1 MIGSSIKFGGNT
13 LDIVLQIKEEY
24 SKLTKSEQRV
34 ADYFIDNYKD
44 AINLSTQS
52 IAAITG
58 TSPATVIRF
67 VKSLEFDGIQQLKL
81 ALAADLDSDKDYTG
95 DEMIHPEDE
104 LEDIIEKNK
113 INLIKSI
120 EKLYALMD
128 ISLIEEA
135 IDAIDNARKIYLFGV
150 GASGIVC
157 YDINYKLSRIG
168 KDVVFNNDIHL
179 QLVNLNFIKKEDAC
193 VCISYSGNTK
203 ETVLVAEIAKR
214 AGAKTIGICCFGKN
228 ELSKICDITLRV
240 PHDERELRLGAI
252 SSRNTTLTLL
262 DMIYLAISHRHYPE
276 VLEDIEATRNLIK
289 KLRD

>member
-1 MIGSSIKFGGNT
+1 M
-13 LDIVLQIKEEY
+13 DIVLRIKEEY
-24 SKLTKSEQRV
+24 RKLTKSEKKV

-44 AINLSTQS
+44 AINESTQS
-52 IAAITG
+52 IAVATD

-67 VKSLEFDGIQQLKL
+67 VKTLKFDGLQQLKL
-81 ALAADLDSDKDYTG
+81 AIAADMDSQKPDITDEIIHQKDG
-95 DEMIHPEDE
+95 LSEIV
-104 LEDIIEKNK
+104 EKNK
-113 INLIKSI
+113 RNLINSI
-120 EKLYALMD
+120 ERLYALMD
-128 ISLIEEA
+128 LELIEKSV
-135 IDAIDNARKIYLFGV
+135 DARDSAKKVYLFGV

-179 QLVNLNFIKKEDAC
+179 QLVNLNFITKEDAC
-193 VCISYSGNTK
+193 VCVSYSGNTK
-203 ETVLVAEIAKR
+203 ETVLVAEIAKK
-214 AGAKTIGICCFGKN
+214 AGAKTVGICCYGRN

-262 DMIYLAISHRHYPE
+262 DTIYLAITHRHYPD
-276 VLEDIEATRNLIK
+276 VLNDIESTRDLIK

>member
-1 MIGSSIKFGGNT
+1 M
-13 LDIVLQIKEEY
+13 DIVLRIKEEY
-24 SKLTKSEQRV
+24 RKLTKSEKKV

-44 AINLSTQS
+44 AINESTQS
-52 IAAITG
+52 IAFATD

-67 VKSLEFDGIQQLKL
+67 VKTLKFDGLQQLKL
-81 ALAADLDSDKDYTG
+81 AIAADMDSQKPDITDEIIHQKDG
-95 DEMIHPEDE
+95 LSEIV
-104 LEDIIEKNK
+104 EKNK
-113 INLIKSI
+113 RNLINSI
-120 EKLYALMD
+120 ERLYALMD
-128 ISLIEEA
+128 LELIEKSV
-135 IDAIDNARKIYLFGV
+135 DAIDSAKKVYLFGV

-179 QLVNLNFIKKEDAC
+179 QLVNLNFITKEDAC
-193 VCISYSGNTK
+193 VCVSYSGNTK
-203 ETVLVAEIAKR
+203 ETVLVAEIAKK
-214 AGAKTIGICCFGKN
+214 AGAKTVGICCYGRN

-262 DMIYLAISHRHYPE
+262 DTIYLAITHRHYPD
-276 VLEDIEATRNLIK
+276 VLNDIESTRDLIK

>member
-1 MIGSSIKFGGNT
+1 M
-13 LDIVLQIKEEY
+13 DIVLRIKEEY
-24 SKLTKSEQRV
+24 RKLTKSEKKV

-44 AINLSTQS
+44 AINESTQS
-52 IAAITG
+52 IAVATD

-67 VKSLEFDGIQQLKL
+67 VKTLKFDGLQQLKL
-81 ALAADLDSDKDYTG
+81 AIAADMDSKKPDITDEIIHQKDG
-95 DEMIHPEDE
+95 LSEIV
-104 LEDIIEKNK
+104 EKNK
-113 INLIKSI
+113 RNLINSI
-120 EKLYALMD
+120 ERLYALMD
-128 ISLIEEA
+128 LELIEKSV
-135 IDAIDNARKIYLFGV
+135 DAIDSAKKVYLFGV

-179 QLVNLNFIKKEDAC
+179 QLVNLNFITKEDAC
-193 VCISYSGNTK
+193 VCVSYSGNTK
-203 ETVLVAEIAKR
+203 ETVLVAEIAKK
-214 AGAKTIGICCFGKN
+214 AGAKTVGICCYGRN

-262 DMIYLAISHRHYPE
+262 DTIYLAITHRHYPD
-276 VLEDIEATRNLIK
+276 VLNDIESTRDLIK

>member
-1 MIGSSIKFGGNT
+1 M
-13 LDIVLQIKEEY
+13 DIVLQIKEEY
-24 SKLTKSEQRV
+24 RKFTKSEKKV
-34 ADYFIDNYKD
+34 ADYFIENYKD
-44 AINLSTQS
+44 AINESIQS
-52 IAAITG
+52 IAATTD

-67 VKSLEFDGIQQLKL
+67 VKALKFDGLQQLKL
-81 ALAADLDSDKDYTG
+81 AIAADMDSQKPDIT
-95 DEMIHPEDE
+95 DEIIHPKDGLYE
-104 LEDIIEKNK
+104 IVEKNK
-113 INLIKSI
+113 RNLVKSI

-128 ISLIEEA
+128 MDLIEKS
-135 IDAIDNARKIYLFGV
+135 IDAIDLAKKVYLFGV

-179 QLVNLNFIKKEDAC
+179 QLVNLNFITKEDAC
-193 VCISYSGNTK
+193 VCVSYSGNTK
-203 ETVLVAEIAKR
+203 ETVLVAEIAKK
-214 AGAKTIGICCFGKN
+214 AGAKTVGICCYGRN

-262 DMIYLAISHRHYPE
+262 DTIYLAITHRHYPD
-276 VLEDIEATRNLIK
+276 VLNDIESTRDLIK